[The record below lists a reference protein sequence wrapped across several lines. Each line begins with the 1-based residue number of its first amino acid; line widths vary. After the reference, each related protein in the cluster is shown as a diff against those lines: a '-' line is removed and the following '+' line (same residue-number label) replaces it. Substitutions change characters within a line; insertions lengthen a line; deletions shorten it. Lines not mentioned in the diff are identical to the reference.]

1 MEKLKIGRNDLCD
14 CGSGRKFKK
23 CCELKMNSMGIIES
37 TFRRISFLNYNEYIP
52 KMKNKTLVVTDFK
65 DIPKD
70 IKQVV
75 EEYLSNEIIVERGCY
90 YNSSHLS
97 LIQSKINVVHGF
109 YGIKVI
115 NSELNRIKTIVRV
128 NNLKENSDGL
138 VVLNTG
144 FEKYIYD
151 LKNGLRLD
159 SHSWNSFNG
168 VDFDVTLHLDERIRG
183 KVVSYYKIK
192 EESTYS
198 INGFIKESVINM
210 VVNYKENLLVEGK
223 LKQLNRINYKMVG

>member
-223 LKQLNRINYKMVG
+223 LKQLNRINYKMA